1 MVEALW
7 RTRVVE
13 GVKVSDAQRDLVDM
27 WRPAGAVPPALVD
40 PALPD
45 PVRSLRARRAVRV
58 EEVDPTGRVL
68 WASRSDGTGPA
79 FSGSTRAASST
90 FLRWVDGVLVL
101 ESALSDNQVEVRCPV
116 LACALV
122 TATTLA
128 PATPPEPVLRRLLD
142 ECARAGLLA
151 GGPQRTGGLTFH
163 ERLFHQHSRLTRG
176 KQLGLDVGAT
186 HRGADAGGGPAPLR
200 VRRAP
205 HYVPLPEPAHLAT
218 PLTDALAARRSA
230 RTFATDPLPTSALA
244 TVLGT
249 CLRYSSTGVNSR
261 GYQTAHRAVPSASGL
276 HELEAYVVCEA
287 TELARGLYHYD
298 PATHALGLMS
308 PPVEPLHARLLEVAA
323 RLSSATPHVPALL
336 LLTARTDRMT
346 WKYTATSYA
355 LSLKH
360 VGAVLQAVQVT
371 AVATGLG
378 ACPLGNLPVDDV
390 AAYAGLDPEHET
402 PVGEMVLGVR
412 A

>member
-1 MVEALW
+1 MVHALW

-13 GVKVSDAQRDLVDM
+13 GAAVSNDQRDLVDA
-27 WRPAGAVPPALVD
+27 WQPVGTAPPALVE

-45 PVRSLRARRAVRV
+45 VVRSLRARRVVRV
-58 EEVDPTGRVL
+58 EEADPTGRVL
-68 WASRSDGTGPA
+68 WTSRSDGTGPG
-79 FSGSTRAASST
+79 FSGDACPASST
-90 FLRWVDGVLVL
+90 LLRWVDDVLLL
-101 ESALSDNQVEVRCPV
+101 ESARSDNQVEVRCPA
-116 LACALV
+116 LARALLN
-122 TATTLA
+122 A
-128 PATPPEPVLRRLLD
+128 ATPAPSTPSDPVLHRLLD
-142 ECARAGLLA
+142 ECARAGLL
-151 GGPQRTGGLTFH
+151 GRGPGRTGGLTFH

-186 HRGADAGGGPAPLR
+186 HRGAATATAAPLGA
-200 VRRAP
+200 RRALR
-205 HYVPLPEPAHLAT
+205 YVPLPEPAHLPT

-230 RTFATDPLPTSALA
+230 RTFATDPLPTAALA

-276 HELEAYVVCEA
+276 HELEAYVVCESA
-287 TELARGLYHYD
+287 ELPRGVYHYD
-298 PATHALGLMS
+298 PAAHGLGLVS
-308 PPVEPLHARLLEVAA
+308 SPVEPFHTRLLEVAA

-371 AVATGLG
+371 AVAAGLS

-390 AAYAGLDPEHET
+390 AAYADLDPEHEA
-402 PVGEMVLGVR
+402 PVGEMVLGLR